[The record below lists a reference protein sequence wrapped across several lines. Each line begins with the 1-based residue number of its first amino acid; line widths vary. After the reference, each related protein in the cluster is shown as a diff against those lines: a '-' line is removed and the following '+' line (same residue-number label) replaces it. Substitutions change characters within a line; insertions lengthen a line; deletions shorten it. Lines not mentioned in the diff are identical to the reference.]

1 MTWLEA
7 FLWTCAIETPV
18 YALLLRRPL
27 RGWLT
32 AIAIGICLQW
42 LTHPA
47 FWALFPETG
56 SYWTAFFVG
65 ETLVAFTEGLAASL
79 LLLRFGAR
87 YAFVR
92 GFSASLLA
100 NALSASFGLVF

>member
-27 RGWLT
+27 RGWLA
-32 AIAIGICLQW
+32 AITLGIALQW

-47 FWALFPETG
+47 FWALFPESG
-56 SYWTAFFVG
+56 SYWKAFFLG
-65 ETLVAFTEGLAASL
+65 ETLVTAAEGVAASL
-79 LLLRFGAR
+79 LLLRFGAE

-92 GFSASLLA
+92 GLAASALA
-100 NALSASFGLVF
+100 NALSASIGLLI